1 MPIHWAASGG
11 HTDIVRFLLDLGVP
25 VDNKDD
31 VSFLKVC
38 CVRKI
43 HFNLVLIYAH
53 PLIHEC
59 PFTILLFLLDLEL
72 HPSNLVTHECR

>member
-31 VSFLKVC
+31 VSFKF
-38 CVRKI
+38 KS
-43 HFNLVLIYAH
+43 VLCKFKSV
-53 PLIHEC
+53 LWMQG
-59 PFTILLFLLDLEL
+59 TQNFLL
-72 HPSNLVTHECR
+72 S

>member
-31 VSFLKVC
+31 VSFK
-38 CVRKI
+38 
-43 HFNLVLIYAH
+43 
-53 PLIHEC
+53 
-59 PFTILLFLLDLEL
+59 FTVKPGQAF
-72 HPSNLVTHECR
+72 PSLAN